1 MSYYR
6 NDYNSQELGDCPDNP
21 SLYPIFTKNVIYGYM
36 THRYTYQKDTTY
48 TKALDYLD
56 SNKIYDLKS
65 NSDCSVFEAKSLGSD
80 GNIYNCRLTLSNKKI
95 IDFKCT
101 CMSYLKWHT
110 LCKHLIGMMILI
122 ERKRQELLSRQT
134 VTVEKKQELPSP
146 QTITVKTSIPES
158 NFTIY
163 TCANCGTKYRKY
175 EKVCP
180 LCGSDKRLIGV
191 ASENE
196 QQRMQEVKERLV
208 REKRQFPK
216 QNDYI
221 QKSPTTY
228 NSENSC
234 NPNNKESSNNNAS
247 NNNNDGY
254 VWLIAILIYVVV
266 SVVLGLMGGN
276 IGFGF
281 IASIL
286 LFVFLGI
293 IKKIFF

>member
-1 MSYYR
+1 MSDYR
-6 NDYNSQELGDCPDNP
+6 SDYNSQKLGDCPEDP
-21 SLYPIFTKNVIYGYM
+21 SLYPIFTKEIIYGYM
-36 THRYTYQKDTTY
+36 THRYKYQKDTTY
-48 TKALDYLD
+48 NKALDYLD
-56 SNKIYDLKS
+56 NGRIYDLKS
-65 NSDCSVFEAKSLGSD
+65 NSDCSVFKAKSLGSD
-80 GNIYNCRLTLSNKKI
+80 DNVYDCRLTLSNKRI

-101 CMSYLKWHT
+101 CMSHLKWHT

-122 ERKRQELLSRQT
+122 ERKRQELLSRRT
-134 VTVEKKQELPSP
+134 IPSR
-146 QTITVKTSIPES
+146 TSASES
-158 NFTIY
+158 NFAIY

-180 LCGSDKRLIGV
+180 LCESDKRLIGV
-191 ASENE
+191 ASEKE
-196 QQRMQEVKERLV
+196 QQRMQEVKEQLV
-208 REKRQFPK
+208 REKRQIQK
-216 QNDYI
+216 QNDYM

-228 NSENSC
+228 NSENSY
-234 NPNNKESSNNNAS
+234 NHNNKESSDNNVS

-266 SVVLGLMGGN
+266 SVVLGLIGGN

-286 LFVFLGI
+286 FFVFFGI